1 MSKEVVTGVR
11 EVTRALNE
19 LEPGLKK
26 QMVRE
31 MKFIARD
38 MNEDIKSEIRS
49 LAPLSGMK
57 PYPQTSNG
65 RLTGGSGRMS
75 WDNGLYKNS
84 RVAPD
89 NSLIRYR
96 QNRSRFSKITSLV
109 SIWVRS
115 PAVALTGV
123 AGKGSGIPKR
133 SVTREYNY
141 KDMKRRHRITTQG
154 QTLISQV
161 RSRYFNWF
169 YKTAEKKLPD
179 TEKQIKLVWE
189 KYSAR
194 VSRRI

>member
-1 MSKEVVTGVR
+1 MSKEVITGVR

-31 MKFIARD
+31 MKFIARP
-38 MNEDIKSEIRS
+38 MNEDIKAEIRS
-49 LAPLSGMK
+49 LAPLSGM
-57 PYPQTSNG
+57 Q
-65 RLTGGSGRMS
+65 GSGRMS

-96 QNRSRFSKITSLV
+96 QNRSKFSKITSLV

-133 SVTREYNY
+133 SVTREYPY
-141 KDMKRRHRITTQG
+141 KDGKRQHRITTQG
-154 QTLISQV
+154 RTLISQV

>member
-1 MSKEVVTGVR
+1 MSKEVITGVR

-31 MKFIARD
+31 MKLIARP

-49 LAPLSGMK
+49 LAPLSGMH
-57 PYPQTSNG
+57 
-65 RLTGGSGRMS
+65 GSGRMS
-75 WDNGLYKNS
+75 WENAQYKNS

-96 QNRSRFSKITSLV
+96 QNRSKFSKITSLV

-115 PAVALTGV
+115 PIVTVTAI
-123 AGKGSGIPKR
+123 AGKGSGVPKR
-133 SVTREYNY
+133 AVTREYDW
-141 KDMKRRHRITTQG
+141 KGMKRKHRVTTQG
-154 QTLISQV
+154 RTLIEQV

-189 KYSAR
+189 KYSAK

>member
-1 MSKEVVTGVR
+1 MSKEVITGVR

-31 MKFIARD
+31 MKLIARP

-49 LAPLSGMK
+49 LAPLSGM
-57 PYPQTSNG
+57 TESA
-65 RLTGGSGRMS
+65 GRMS

-96 QNRSRFSKITSLV
+96 QNRSKFSKITSLV

-123 AGKGSGIPKR
+123 AGKGLPKKA
-133 SVTREYNY
+133 VTREYDW
-141 KDMKRRHRITTQG
+141 KGMKRKHRITSQG

-169 YKTAEKKLPD
+169 YKTAEQKLPD